1 MSATLDSGN
10 SPQHAP
16 RGPVSLIPEIRKFVV
31 CVESVYH
38 DGGPRVDPPVRK
50 AVCGAVIT
58 NPYAGRYQADL
69 APWMD
74 ELRPL
79 AVDLTGRLLDAL
91 RVDAQSIQAFG
102 KGALV
107 GVDGEH
113 EHAAVWHAP
122 GGYGLKSVLKAR
134 GFVTAGQAMGGVGK
148 QLHIPLV
155 YVNSPWVR
163 SHFDAIDLAIADAPR
178 PREIIFALAASTGS
192 RIHAR
197 LGGLTAQQAEAGEG
211 PKF

>member
-1 MSATLDSGN
+1 
-10 SPQHAP
+10 
-16 RGPVSLIPEIRKFVV
+16 VSLTPEVRKFVV

-38 DGGPRVDPPVRK
+38 DGGPRTDPPVRK
-50 AVCGAVIT
+50 AVCGAVIA
-58 NPYAGRYQADL
+58 NPYAGKYVADL
-69 APWMD
+69 GPWM
-74 ELRPL
+74 EALRPL
-79 AVDLTGRLLDAL
+79 AVALTEQLLEAL
-91 RVDAQSIQAFG
+91 RVGPQSIQAFG

-122 GGYGLKSVLKAR
+122 GGHGLKTVLKAR
-134 GFVTAGQAMGGVGK
+134 GFVTAGQTMGTVGA

-163 SHFDAIDLAIADAPR
+163 SHFDAIDLTIADAPR
-178 PREIIFALAASTGS
+178 PREIVFALAVSTGS
-192 RIHAR
+192 RVHAR
-197 LGGLTAQQAEAGEG
+197 LGGLTAQQVEAGEG